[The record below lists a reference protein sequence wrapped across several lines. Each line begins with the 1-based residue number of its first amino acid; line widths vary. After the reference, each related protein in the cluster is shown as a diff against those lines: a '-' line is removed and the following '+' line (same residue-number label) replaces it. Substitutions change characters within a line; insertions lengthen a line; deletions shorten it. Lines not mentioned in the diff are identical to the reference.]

1 MELIK
6 DSLIPILPV
15 YEYSNIHDA
24 LQEVHP
30 NSIIRI
36 NMTPITEP
44 RIFEAI
50 TEQKNN
56 SYNDIFGQR
65 VFLISSF
72 IRLTAETD
80 ILGLFHTQDYT
91 LINRR
96 LFCHFKQLTTACATQ
111 PESLTLDLVILSDS
125 IHEELLSGDLPDY
138 INLIPT

>member
-15 YEYSNIHDA
+15 YEYSNIHEA
-24 LQEVHP
+24 LQDIRS

-36 NMTPITEP
+36 NMTPETEP
-44 RIFEAI
+44 RIFEALM
-50 TEQKNN
+50 EQKNN

-72 IRLTAETD
+72 MRLTANTD

-96 LFCHFKQLTTACATQ
+96 LFCHFNQPTTTCATQ
-111 PESLTLDLVILSDS
+111 PESLTLDLVILSDA
-125 IHEELLSGDLPDY
+125 IHEELLLGNLPNY
-138 INLIPT
+138 INLIST